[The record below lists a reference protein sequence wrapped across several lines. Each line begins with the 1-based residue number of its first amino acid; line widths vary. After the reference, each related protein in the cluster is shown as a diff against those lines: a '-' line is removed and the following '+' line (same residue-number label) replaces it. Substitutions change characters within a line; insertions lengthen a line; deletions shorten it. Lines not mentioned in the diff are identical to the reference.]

1 MLVYTVLFLGLALLL
16 PSQDAHRSS
25 PAGRSFRGRAFRSG
39 GPNYWHFRW
48 GGPSWPRRKA
58 GGGNPSFT
66 AYSFGGGNG
75 LETGSQRGNGL
86 GTGSQQPRPR
96 APDPLWSEVVPARLR
111 AAPAETAR
119 LSWPPAGDVGLN
131 GTALTGWMEQRPEV
145 RWNAA
150 GGRRGERYTVL
161 IVDEGIERLAGKQ
174 GRNSTDF
181 FFATECF
188 LYDLSH
194 VMFGVLR
201 HA

>member
-1 MLVYTVLFLGLALLL
+1 MLAHTVLFLGLALLL

-75 LETGSQRGNGL
+75 LGTGSQQPRNGL
-86 GTGSQQPRPR
+86 GAASQQPRPR
-96 APDPLWSEVVPARLR
+96 APKTDPLWSEVVPARLS

-131 GTALTGWMEQRPEV
+131 GTALTGWMEERPEV

-150 GGRRGERYTVL
+150 GRQERYTVL

-174 GRNSTDF
+174 GCNSTDF
-181 FFATECF
+181 FCCRICPRTCPKSCSEF
-188 LYDLSH
+188 
-194 VMFGVLR
+194 
-201 HA
+201 

>member
-1 MLVYTVLFLGLALLL
+1 MLAYTVLFLGLTLLL

-66 AYSFGGGNG
+66 AYSFD
-75 LETGSQRGNGL
+75 GSNSL
-86 GTGSQQPRPR
+86 GTGSQRPRGGSNGLGTASQQPIPR
-96 APDPLWSEVVPARLR
+96 APKTDPLWSEVVPARLST
-111 AAPAETAR
+111 APAETAR

-131 GTALTGWMEQRPEV
+131 GTALTGWMEERPEV
-145 RWNAA
+145 RWNA
-150 GGRRGERYTVL
+150 GRRGERYTVL

-174 GRNSTDF
+174 GRNSIDI
-181 FFATECF
+181 F
-188 LYDLSH
+188 LLLNLPQ
-194 VMFGVLR
+194 VIF
-201 HA
+201 